1 MGYSY
6 FKVGEGLLQLPE
18 GALSKSEI
26 LTYLL
31 HCRRTNESEKTGS
44 GVSKAGFKSFCQ
56 LYKIKSEK
64 AYNKAMES
72 LTSKGILKYRPEVST
87 GYFKAPAVEVLPFP
101 RYEGGEWIPDK
112 GGNIIQIPK
121 EIMDKG
127 YLVQAKLERIQAIIT
142 LYKHYRPYDRL
153 GVDYEQIHATTPG
166 KGYKEAF
173 VYGGGYNMG
182 IYQKQAVEVLEP
194 EKVATDTSI
203 RTEVINELHRE
214 GLFYWVPVVIEQ
226 DPEDPDIKELK
237 FEVFK
242 GIDKAGRYLLPQP
255 KENQSIIWILRPK
268 HSPETP
274 EYKGFIEER
283 REIQQRVTELYQHDP
298 ATDKEAKRESLY
310 SEMVRDNIETICMG
324 QYRND
329 IDIDK
334 VYTEYKRI
342 EPISWEAI
350 EQAREEV
357 EGLKEAIE
365 IEKQAIKDRNEEESA
380 ATGKRVRK
388 KTSPKLKVLKEQLE
402 DKQEFLEIMESIE
415 DRLIELLPYWI
426 FTKDLSVQ
434 GLEDPP
440 EFIPE
445 DPPEW

>member
-6 FKVGEGLLQLPE
+6 FKVGERLLHLPE
-18 GALSKSEI
+18 GSLSKSEI

-44 GVSKAGFKSFCQ
+44 GVSKAGFKSFYQ

-112 GGNIIQIPK
+112 GGNIVQIPK
-121 EIMDKG
+121 EIIDGG
-127 YLVQAKLERIQAIIT
+127 YLVQAKLERIQAILT
-142 LYKHYRPYDRL
+142 LYSHYRPFDRL
-153 GVDYEQIHATTPG
+153 GVDYEQIHATAPG
-166 KGYKEAF
+166 KGYKKDLI
-173 VYGGGYNMG
+173 YGDGYNMG
-182 IYQKQAVEVLEP
+182 IYQKQRVEVLEP
-194 EKVATDTSI
+194 EEVATNTAIKS
-203 RTEVINELHRE
+203 EVLSELKRE

-226 DPEDPDIKELK
+226 DPEDPDIQELK

-255 KENQSIIWILRPK
+255 NDQQKVIWILRPK
-268 HSPETP
+268 YSPETP
-274 EYKGFIEER
+274 EYQGFIEER
-283 REIQQRVTELYQHDP
+283 RAILEKVTELYKHDP
-298 ATDKEAKRESLY
+298 ATDTEAKRESLY
-310 SEMVRDNIETICMG
+310 SEVVRNNIETVCMG

-334 VYTEYKRI
+334 VYTAYKRI
-342 EPISWEAI
+342 EPVSWEYM
-350 EQAREEV
+350 EQEREEI

-365 IEKQAIKDRNEEESA
+365 IEKQAIKDRNEEESE

-402 DKQEFLEIMESIE
+402 DKQEFLEIVG
-415 DRLIELLPYWI
+415 LIENKLIGLLPYWI
-426 FTKDLSVQ
+426 FTKDLSLQ
-434 GLEDPP
+434 EK
-440 EFIPE
+440 I
-445 DPPEW
+445 